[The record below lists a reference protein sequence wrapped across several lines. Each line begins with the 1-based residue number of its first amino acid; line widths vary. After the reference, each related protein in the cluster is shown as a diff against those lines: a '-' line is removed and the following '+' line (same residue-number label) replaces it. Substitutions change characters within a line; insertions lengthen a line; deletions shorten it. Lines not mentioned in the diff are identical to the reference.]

1 MLIRFRTASK
11 IALYMPFDPRHRAAG
26 VQISLVMVYRSSAS
40 GPAGIQSQILKQMK
54 TVIKIILFVPEI
66 EMLMRMI
73 SPSTMLK
80 VKKIVGTQD
89 GTR

>member
-1 MLIRFRTASK
+1 
-11 IALYMPFDPRHRAAG
+11 
-26 VQISLVMVYRSSAS
+26 
-40 GPAGIQSQILKQMK
+40 MK